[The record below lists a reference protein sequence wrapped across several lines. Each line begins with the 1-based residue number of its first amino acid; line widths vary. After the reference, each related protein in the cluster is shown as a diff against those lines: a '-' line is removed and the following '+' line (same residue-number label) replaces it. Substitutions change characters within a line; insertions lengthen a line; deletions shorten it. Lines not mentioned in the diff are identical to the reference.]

1 MVSVASANRGN
12 VLQLMSLREVR
23 DDCFCL
29 KPRSK
34 SRYQREYMA
43 VIKVDPI
50 NFPLMSSGE
59 QEAILE
65 GFRSFLSSLSPNAPA
80 LSIHVRNR
88 PYNLGQYLS
97 NLDTI
102 IQEPEISDLYK
113 ELAADHRQ
121 FIQSLASSHA
131 LIEREFYVRVPLL
144 INIRESKYRR
154 LEAAEVFDQA
164 RADLAR
170 RVAEIIV
177 GLGRSGLIAHR
188 LTSEEL
194 VYYYCS
200 CIHTRNAEEYALP
213 QSVLY
218 SLDFPIKVKTPHL
231 FHAESAASAGVAGP
245 PTFPDEVWGSPGR
258 TLQEA
263 ALDAALARQRKWV
276 KRGQR
281 RQRPRRWI
289 WRSSKGIQAEQQK
302 QQRRRQQGQGMA
314 EPPEMISLPE
324 LIEPASVEVSPY
336 CVKIHHVVGDEY
348 LRGRAVIGYSAFALG
363 GWFDQ
368 LLSIDEPYIDFL
380 VFIGTVDSASY
391 VRALTRNIAAYR
403 ATQHLE
409 QRHGRTENPY
419 IAAAREEVEQLRDE
433 LVRKIER
440 VHTFSLYICT
450 RAESR
455 QTLKERDAKVASL
468 LRSLDLVAVPLQYEH
483 LQIWLSCV
491 DGRDILRRVRKLD
504 TSTIVAAF
512 PFSSSNL
519 STEPGILVGLTN
531 GGGLVIVD
539 PTSDQLENGHELVFA
554 RSGAGKS
561 YYRKI
566 DLMRQLLA
574 GFSAC
579 VIDPENEYQALCHRF
594 GGTTVRMAP
603 GNLQVN
609 PFDLARVDGSSDRNV
624 LEEKFQNLLVLFDLL
639 LADRVPGVLSQR
651 EKGYLNRILTHVY
664 ADHGIT
670 PDSSSHDNV
679 PPNMHEF
686 YRAMQEDGD
695 PFQICDRLLRYLPSF
710 PERTGVA
717 LDNPLVVFNMRELSD
732 ELRPVALYLVTDYV
746 WSQIRKDLVPRPTL
760 LLIDEAWTLMA
771 YPEGGRFLAGISR
784 RARKYNLHLR
794 LVTQN
799 VEDFLGS
806 EHGRTILL
814 NSAMK
819 FLMKQDSTTIDSV
832 AKAFKLSD
840 EERRFLLG
848 ATKGEG
854 LFFCRSS
861 HVPLR
866 VVASE
871 LEHRLAT
878 TNPKELLEL
887 EQARHAKLAE
897 AGAQAEQE
905 AVAVKQS
912 QNEYNVV
919 LPYVYNAQVDDGEA
933 LPGALEE
940 RHHERSS

>member
-1 MVSVASANRGN
+1 MVGVASANCGDI
-12 VLQLMSLREVR
+12 LQLISLREVR
-23 DDCFCL
+23 DDCLCL
-29 KPRSK
+29 KPRGK
-34 SRYQREYMA
+34 SHYLREYMA
-43 VIKVDPI
+43 VIRVDPI
-50 NFPLMSSGE
+50 NFPLMSVGE

-65 GFRSFLSSLSPNAPA
+65 GFRSFLASRSPNALP
-80 LSIHVRNR
+80 LVIHARTT
-88 PYNLGQYLS
+88 PYDFGPYLS
-97 NLDTI
+97 NLDAI

-113 ELAADHRQ
+113 ELAVDHRH
-121 FIQSLASSHA
+121 FVQSLASSHA

-144 INIRESKYRR
+144 INIRENKYRR

-170 RVAEIIV
+170 HVAEIII
-177 GLGRSGLIAHR
+177 GLGRSGLTAHR
-188 LTSEEL
+188 LISEEL
-194 VYYYCS
+194 VQYYCS
-200 CIHTRNAEEYALP
+200 CVHTRNAEEYALP
-213 QSVLY
+213 RSVLY
-218 SLDFPIKVKTPHL
+218 SLDFPIKAKISHL
-231 FHAESAASAGVAGP
+231 SYAEFAADSGRAGSP
-245 PTFPDEVWGSPGR
+245 PSPDEVWGSPGR

-263 ALDAALARQRKWV
+263 AVDAVLARQRKWV
-276 KRGQR
+276 KRAQR
-281 RQRPRRWI
+281 GQRPRRWV
-289 WRSSKGIQAEQQK
+289 WQSSKGIRAEQQK
-302 QQRRRQQGQGMA
+302 QQRRGQGQGMV

-324 LIEPASVEVSPY
+324 LIEPASVEVTPY

-348 LRGRAVIGYSAFALG
+348 LRGRAVIGYPAFALG

-368 LLSIDEPYIDFL
+368 LLSIDEPYVDFL
-380 VFIGTVDSASY
+380 LFVGTVDSASY

-433 LVRKIER
+433 LVRKVER
-440 VHTFSLYICT
+440 VHTFSLYVCT

-468 LRSLDLVAVPLQYEH
+468 LRSLELVAVPLQYEH

-491 DGRDILRRVRKLD
+491 DGRDILRRARKLD

-512 PFSSSNL
+512 PFSSSSL

-531 GGGLVIVD
+531 GGGLVIID

-579 VIDPENEYQALCHRF
+579 VIDPENEYRALCHRF
-594 GGTTVRMAP
+594 GGTTVHMAP

-609 PFDLARVDGSSDRNV
+609 PFDLSRMEGSSDRNV

-639 LADRVPGVLSQR
+639 LADKVPGVLSQR
-651 EKGYLNRILTHVY
+651 EKGYLNRVLTRVY
-664 ADHGIT
+664 ADHSIT
-670 PDSSSHDNV
+670 PDPTSHNSV
-679 PPNMHEF
+679 PPNMREF

-695 PFQICDRLLRYLPSF
+695 PFQLCDRLIRYLPSF
-710 PERTGVA
+710 PERTDVA
-717 LDNPLVVFNMRELSD
+717 LDSSLVVFNMRELSD
-732 ELRPVALYLVTDYV
+732 ELRSVALYLVTDYV
-746 WSQIRKDLVPRPTL
+746 WGQIRKDLVPRPTL

-819 FLMKQDSTTIDSV
+819 FLMKQDSTTIDAV
-832 AKAFKLSD
+832 VKAFKLSD

-878 TNPKELLEL
+878 TNPRELMEL
-887 EQARHAKLAE
+887 EQARQAKLAE
-897 AGAQAEQE
+897 AGVQAEQE

-919 LPYVYNAQVDDGEA
+919 LPYVYSARNEGSEEPGDA
-933 LPGALEE
+933 LI
-940 RHHERSS
+940 